1 MSLQEKSLFMA
12 MELSNKKWKL
22 VFGDGSRERER
33 KVRNTLYSLYY
44 PLYAFYPLFTLL
56 EF

>member
-22 VFGDGSRERER
+22 AFGKGAGSGTGVLRPGMSWNWCGR
-33 KVRNTLYSLYY
+33 
-44 PLYAFYPLFTLL
+44 
-56 EF
+56 